1 MLGDDGEGR
10 GRLLECREQR
20 HGVPDRQGSGALLLD
35 GVGDVVLVDK
45 GANQVATTLQGI
57 TGPEHKPVSLCL
69 ISVPVYS
76 ALLLLLVKGRVC
88 QLEQN
93 RAGVG
98 AVKSKEYEGY
108 KYKK

>member
-57 TGPEHKPVSLCL
+57 TGPEDQSVSLCL

-76 ALLLLLVKGRVC
+76 ALLLHLVKGWVC
-88 QLEQN
+88 QLVQH
-93 RAGVG
+93 RAGVS
-98 AVKSKEYEGY
+98 ADEPDED
-108 KYKK
+108 